1 MQESSPFVC
10 FLKSADM
17 NLYLQ
22 TLDLISGEITIIFNH
37 FGPKQRKKNKRE
49 KEKWNR
55 NGKTHCGIEEPEL

>member
-10 FLKSADM
+10 FVKSADM

-37 FGPKQRKKNKRE
+37 FGPKQRKRDKK
-49 KEKWNR
+49 KMKQKWENTLR
-55 NGKTHCGIEEPEL
+55 Y

>member
-10 FLKSADM
+10 FIKSADM
-17 NLYLQ
+17 NLYIQ

-49 KEKWNR
+49 KEK
-55 NGKTHCGIEEPEL
+55 